1 MPYLLKNIHSSIS
14 NSNMHHSKRRLFN
27 IKQQKI
33 SANQPVF
40 LHVCLS
46 TLVFCSVHH
55 QRVVLC
61 QTTSHCLKMKS
72 LELLCANKL
81 RKNVIASSDFN
92 RFMVWMSQVVPFM
105 VVQFLFF
112 IQFYFAHGKKDF
124 IFTRKTSTISLQC
137 IMAIKSNYLFD
148 KLLYYCFCLSIWM
161 DWNDQIFQILL
172 HYSGD
177 KSFYK
182 NTYTIEWPIC
192 FAKGLEWSEF
202 GSAFYWF
209 FICTIFFL
217 CKYSIWIRTTK
228 SLVFWYVKSMLLHWS
243 L

>member
-1 MPYLLKNIHSSIS
+1 MPYLLKNIHSNIS

-92 RFMVWMSQVVPFM
+92 RFMVWISQVVPFM
-105 VVQFLFF
+105 ALSYNFLFLLNSTCLWEASRIFLRHFCKKIKYNFFTMYNGNQVESF
-112 IQFYFAHGKKDF
+112 I
-124 IFTRKTSTISLQC
+124 
-137 IMAIKSNYLFD
+137 
-148 KLLYYCFCLSIWM
+148 
-161 DWNDQIFQILL
+161 
-172 HYSGD
+172 
-177 KSFYK
+177 
-182 NTYTIEWPIC
+182 
-192 FAKGLEWSEF
+192 
-202 GSAFYWF
+202 
-209 FICTIFFL
+209 
-217 CKYSIWIRTTK
+217 
-228 SLVFWYVKSMLLHWS
+228 
-243 L
+243 